1 MQKTLVTLLAAAVLP
16 CGLAKAQ
23 TVPVTFIGSSNPV
36 TLFDGAQAPPAAGP
50 AANAINPTNAAPRGP
65 GARGFGSPADQ
76 PSPRRDSNSQIAH
89 QQLVEKAK
97 KGGIDIYFE
106 GDSITRRWG
115 TSDPQ
120 YRDNLENWNTNFF
133 GWNAGDFGWGAD
145 RIENILWRL
154 ENGELDGVNPK
165 IIVVLAGINNVGTF
179 PGGDPKV
186 ADITRGLQAIVKVC
200 QEKAPN
206 AVIVLT
212 GLFPR
217 NDNLA
222 VIPEINQINEKLA
235 KMADGKKIRYLN
247 VNDKL
252 ADKDGKQFPGMTR
265 DRLHP
270 TVKGY
275 QIWADGLKP
284 IFTEILGPP
293 AKTDH
298 APPPS
303 GDPSAARPAN
313 PAN

>member
-1 MQKTLVTLLAAAVLP
+1 MKRSILFHGLLVAAAVL
-16 CGLAKAQ
+16 CNCSFAQ
-23 TVPVTFIGSSNPV
+23 T
-36 TLFDGAQAPPAAGP
+36 PPAA
-50 AANAINPTNAAPRGP
+50 AETTTNSATPAPRN
-65 GARGFGSPADQ
+65 RGFRGGFNSPADQ
-76 PSPRRDSNSQIAH
+76 PAPRRDPNSQIAH

-115 TSDPQ
+115 ATDPQ
-120 YRDNLENWNTNFF
+120 YRDCLENWKTNYF
-133 GWNAGDFGWGAD
+133 GWNAANFGWGAD

-179 PGGDPKV
+179 PGDDAKV
-186 ADITRGLQAIVKVC
+186 EDITRGLKAIVNVC
-200 QEKAPN
+200 QQKAPN
-206 AVIVLT
+206 AIIILT

-217 NDNLA
+217 NDNMAVVPTINKINDNLA
-222 VIPEINQINEKLA
+222 R
-235 KMADGKKIRYLN
+235 MADGKKIRYLN

-252 ADKDGKQFPGMTR
+252 ADQNGKLFAGMSK

-275 QIWADGLKP
+275 QVWADGLKP

-293 AKTDH
+293 ARTDH
-298 APPPS
+298 APSPT
-303 GDPSAARPAN
+303 GDPSATAAQPASVTR
-313 PAN
+313 

>member
-1 MQKTLVTLLAAAVLP
+1 MKHSIQSLATFAAAVLLWNSAP
-16 CGLAKAQ
+16 AQ
-23 TVPVTFIGSSNPV
+23 MPPV
-36 TLFDGAQAPPAAGP
+36 AAETT
-50 AANAINPTNAAPRGP
+50 TNAAAAP
-65 GARGFGSPADQ
+65 GNRGFRGFNASADRPA
-76 PSPRRDSNSQIAH
+76 PRSDRNSQIAH
-89 QQLVEKAK
+89 EQLVEKAK

-115 TSDPQ
+115 TSDTQ
-120 YRDNLENWNTNFF
+120 YQANLANWTTNFF

-145 RIENILWRL
+145 QIQNILWRL

-165 IIVVLAGINNVGTF
+165 IIVVLAGINNIPRALNDDQT
-179 PGGDPKV
+179 
-186 ADITRGLQAIVKVC
+186 ADVERGLKKIVDIC

-206 AVIVLT
+206 AIIILT
-212 GLFPR
+212 AIFPR
-217 NDNLA
+217 NDNMSA
-222 VIPEINQINEKLA
+222 VPTIFKIDEDIA
-235 KMADGKKIRYLN
+235 KFADGKRIRFLN

-252 ADKDGKQFPGMTR
+252 ADKDGLQFPGMFG

-270 TVKGY
+270 TPKGY

-303 GDPSAARPAN
+303 GDPSAKSGPAPAPAN
-313 PAN
+313 RPQP